1 MKKSIHLNAL
11 TIICLVAILTVTFL
25 PGCTSEKV
33 VLPQSLDGLSLVKMW
48 DKVAT
53 LTEVQNE
60 SIELQSFR
68 LLADPYGKIDGLSF
82 MFLKI
87 NASGDSEYQA
97 EINSKGEVDWH
108 SLQRSLP
115 RTLHNPVE
123 VLAEIDKVRLA
134 SLRPGAGGLEM
145 DADFQLGP
153 VQYSNY
159 QLNIYQLENGKL
171 LPLKEVDF
179 NGTPFCVISV
189 YQRFANGLG
198 LASPAAAAPGD
209 RSSTQIWFLS
219 EDVQKAQTVEYLKN

>member
-1 MKKSIHLNAL
+1 MVGLAAML
-11 TIICLVAILTVTFL
+11 MVTFL
-25 PGCTSEKV
+25 PGCATEKV
-33 VLPQSLDGLSLVKMW
+33 ALPENLDGLYLVRIW
-48 DKVAT
+48 DTVARVT
-53 LTEVQNE
+53 GVQND
-60 SIELQSFR
+60 STELQSFR
-68 LLADPYGKIDGLSF
+68 LVTSPDGKIDNLSF

-87 NASGDSEYQA
+87 NASGNSEFQV
-97 EINSKGEVDWH
+97 EINSRGEVDWH

-134 SLRPGAGGLEM
+134 SLRPGPGGLEL
-145 DADFQLGP
+145 DAGFQFGP

-219 EDVQKAQTVEYLKN
+219 EDIQKAQTVEYLKN